1 MKFLVCMLALL
12 LAQTLAEAAQ
22 PTFRDKYN
30 SAAKEMVPS
39 LQIKTCKTIPA
50 KKPPGKEIIEC
61 ELQLFNALLS
71 LDSMNKRLTGVWLM
85 VDSTQLAHPSDVMR
99 AGGMLLRAARNTHYG
114 DYLAVTADLMNAS
127 RKNGWREACIDD
139 QESDAHFCISRNDR
153 AVFDMTLTP
162 IKH

>member
-1 MKFLVCMLALL
+1 MKKVFLLFLILIPAG
-12 LAQTLAEAAQ
+12 AWASQ

-30 SAAKEMVPS
+30 AAAKEMVPA
-39 LQIKTCKTIPA
+39 LQITTCKTIPA
-50 KKPPGKEIIEC
+50 KKLPGKEIIEC
-61 ELQLFNALLS
+61 ELQLSNALLS

-85 VDSTQLAHPSDVMR
+85 VDSTQLGHPSDVIR

-153 AVFDMTLTP
+153 AVFDITLTP
-162 IKH
+162 LKH